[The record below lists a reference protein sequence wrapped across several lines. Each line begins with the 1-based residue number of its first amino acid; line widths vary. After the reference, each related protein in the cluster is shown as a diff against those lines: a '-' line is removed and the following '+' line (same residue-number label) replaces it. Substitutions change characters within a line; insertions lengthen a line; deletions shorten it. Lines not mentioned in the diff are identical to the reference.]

1 MKSIFNRVDD
11 PKIMSR
17 EKILLFALLFFVAT
31 RIACSVVIGIIL
43 QLYSAHGIDAMAE
56 LQFAGNADRMAAEA
70 GNMGG
75 LAAVVLQ
82 LMIVAPLLEECAF
95 RLGLSFRRWHVAAG
109 AGALTLFF
117 VSRFC
122 AMPWAAAAGV
132 VAAAAVGTV
141 TTDDMWTACRQRWLV
156 PAAWV
161 SALLFG
167 AVHMFAMR
175 GLSLT
180 LLPLALMMCL
190 MLSCAGAV
198 FGYLRIN
205 LGFGWGLAAHILNNV
220 PPLIMLLTSAD

>member
-1 MKSIFNRVDD
+1 MKSIFRRVDD
-11 PKIMSR
+11 PQTMSR
-17 EKILLFALLFFVAT
+17 GKILLSALLFFVVT
-31 RIACSVVIGIIL
+31 RIVCSVVIGIML

-70 GNMGG
+70 DNMGG
-75 LAAVVLQ
+75 MAAMVLQ

-109 AGALTLFF
+109 IGALTLFL

-122 AMPWAAAAGV
+122 AMPWAAVAGV
-132 VAAAAVGTV
+132 VAAVAVGMM
-141 TTDDMWTACRQRWLV
+141 TTDDMWTACRRRWLV
-156 PAAWV
+156 TAAWV

-175 GLSLT
+175 GLSLP

-205 LGFGWGLAAHILNNV
+205 LGFGWGLAAHILNNI
-220 PPLIMLLTSAD
+220 PPLIMLLTSA

>member
-1 MKSIFNRVDD
+1 MKSIFRRVDD
-11 PKIMSR
+11 PQTMSR
-17 EKILLFALLFFVAT
+17 GKILLSALLFFVVT
-31 RIACSVVIGIIL
+31 RIVCSVVIGIML

-75 LAAVVLQ
+75 MAAVVLQ

-132 VAAAAVGTV
+132 
-141 TTDDMWTACRQRWLV
+141 CRN
-156 PAAWV
+156 
-161 SALLFG
+161 LLL
-167 AVHMFAMR
+167 HR
-175 GLSLT
+175 LPPHGLSHWSI
-180 LLPLALMMCL
+180 
-190 MLSCAGAV
+190 LSC
-198 FGYLRIN
+198 
-205 LGFGWGLAAHILNNV
+205 V
-220 PPLIMLLTSAD
+220 PPLRLSCLCVPSRPHRNGLECGTLRSRF